1 MVLVEGSG
9 TTLDDD
15 LWRSL
20 DIDSAH
26 LVIGSILPDHS
37 LSLEHLVEWKLD
49 DLLLELVS
57 LDEAVVDVLLVLHK
71 EVDHGAF

>member
-1 MVLVEGSG
+1 MVLVKGSG

-20 DIDSAH
+20 DIDPAH
-26 LVIGSILPDHS
+26 LIISSILSDHS

-49 DLLLELVS
+49 DLLLKLVS